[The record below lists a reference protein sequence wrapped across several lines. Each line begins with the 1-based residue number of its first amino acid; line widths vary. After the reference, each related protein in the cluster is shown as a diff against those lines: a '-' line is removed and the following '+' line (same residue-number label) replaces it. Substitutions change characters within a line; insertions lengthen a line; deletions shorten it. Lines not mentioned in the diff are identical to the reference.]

1 MDKFF
6 RGIFEYDIA
15 RESWLES
22 RSAQARW
29 WSELRH
35 DLCIDPLQDAEGAD
49 GFGNEF
55 MLMNDFRDKDPI
67 QVLTRMTHCSSPHSL
82 MRGAALRP
90 SSTSPSEQKH

>member
-15 RESWLES
+15 RESWLDS
-22 RSAQARW
+22 RSAQAKW
-29 WSELRH
+29 WLELRH
-35 DLCIDPLQDAEGAD
+35 DLCIDPLQEAEGTN

-67 QVLTRMTHCSSPHSL
+67 QVRRRYS
-82 MRGAALRP
+82 ALVWPRW
-90 SSTSPSEQKH
+90 